1 MDLIHTSCLPDHCWK
16 LFCHFLHLKG
26 PLCWPSQK
34 LSTICWMLLSF
45 SLFLSFQFC
54 PIFLQFCPFFC
65 LSMPYIRLQSPTLV
79 CPESSSPAHSLASF
93 RKPECFSSCN
103 SNTTLRFASTT
114 TTTSTHYI
122 LNTIRRQEVSTVT
135 GTIIDFL
142 WKLNYP
148 LHQATSTDSIQSI
161 ANVLQNRTKQHLA
174 DLCHYICAKRQH
186 FRSEDVTL
194 WKRQK

>member
-1 MDLIHTSCLPDHCWK
+1 MNLISFIHLVCPTMHCWK
-16 LFCHFLHLKG
+16 LFCHFLHLTG

-34 LSTICWMLLSF
+34 LSTICWILLSF

-79 CPESSSPAHSLASF
+79 CPESSSPAHSLASL

-114 TTTSTHYI
+114 TTTSTNYI

-142 WKLNYP
+142 WRINLP
-148 LHQATSTDSIQSI
+148 LTI
-161 ANVLQNRTKQHLA
+161 VLQNGTKQHL
-174 DLCHYICAKRQH
+174 DLCHYICARRQH
-186 FRSEDVTL
+186 FRSKDVIL
-194 WKRQK
+194 WQRQKM

>member
-1 MDLIHTSCLPDHCWK
+1 MSLCIIIS
-16 LFCHFLHLKG
+16 FL
-26 PLCWPSQK
+26 QK
-34 LSTICWMLLSF
+34 LSGFTEEDQDNGRRRDELMYF
-45 SLFLSFQFC
+45 VY
-54 PIFLQFCPFFC
+54 IFPVL
-65 LSMPYIRLQSPTLV
+65 PYICLQSPTLV
-79 CPESSSPAHSLASF
+79 CPESSSPAHSLASL

-161 ANVLQNRTKQHLA
+161 ANVLQNRTKQVLA